1 MLCYSFLDKRGDYIK
16 KFIKWQLISDKKEVI
31 NKLVECEFDDNVI
44 KYQEDDGSI
53 NIIDLNKRI
62 YLRENDE
69 FTFKVDFNNKV
80 FNYILKKEEMAIEN
94 APLEGELII
103 NNDLIHLK
111 YSLGEEEKEIIIQL

>member
-44 KYQEDDGSI
+44 KYQEDDESI

-94 APLEGELII
+94 APLEGELIL
-103 NNDLIHLK
+103 NNDFIHLK